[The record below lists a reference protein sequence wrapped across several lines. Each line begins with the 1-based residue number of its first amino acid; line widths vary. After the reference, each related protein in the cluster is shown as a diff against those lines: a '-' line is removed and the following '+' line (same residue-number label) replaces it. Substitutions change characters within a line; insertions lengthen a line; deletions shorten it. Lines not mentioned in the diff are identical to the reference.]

1 MSSFRRSREN
11 KAVFGVFSGLEKF
24 LKERGY
30 GADRSVLRLIYI
42 LLMIFTPN
50 VISWGLFFGY
60 FVVSLILP
68 YEGED

>member
-11 KAVFGVFSGLEKF
+11 KAVFGIFSGLEKF
-24 LKERGY
+24 LKERGHS
-30 GADRSVLRLIYI
+30 ADRSVLRLIYI

>member
-11 KAVFGVFSGLEKF
+11 KAVFGIFSGLEKF

-30 GADRSVLRLIYI
+30 SVDRYVLRLIYI
-42 LLMIFTPN
+42 LLMIFMPN

-60 FVVSLILP
+60 FAVSLILP